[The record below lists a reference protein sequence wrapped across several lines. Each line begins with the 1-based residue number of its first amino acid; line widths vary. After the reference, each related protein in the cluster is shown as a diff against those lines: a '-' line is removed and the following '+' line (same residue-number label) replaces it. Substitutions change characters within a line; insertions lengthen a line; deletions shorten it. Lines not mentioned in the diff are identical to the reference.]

1 MEMKLGHIR
10 AAFYPLYVCKC
21 WNTQEIL
28 LPKTHADIIKLRMM
42 EEKTP
47 NLNIFPDL
55 ILHKIQRIS
64 PSLIIWHALVAV
76 PSLFNRRPP
85 SMGTCKPLLWSFW
98 PLGVPLVKLMPHRP
112 GFLFL
117 DLVGRVQ
124 RCHKYNL
131 HRQKAHKT
139 IIPQVGIYIL
149 CFIVSNT
156 YVIKI
161 LPFGWQALDICSCS
175 RPLELPR
182 RD

>member
-1 MEMKLGHIR
+1 MLKYPGNL
-10 AAFYPLYVCKC
+10 AA
-21 WNTQEIL
+21 EI
-28 LPKTHADIIKLRMM
+28 PCRYKKAQNDGR
-42 EEKTP
+42 ETP

-85 SMGTCKPLLWSFW
+85 SMGPCKPLLWSFW
-98 PLGVPLVKLMPHRP
+98 PLSVPLVKLMPHRP

-117 DLVGRVQ
+117 DLVGRVH

-149 CFIVSNT
+149 YFIVSNT

-161 LPFGWQALDICSCS
+161 CLLGGWHLTSAVVAGLWNFPEGTRFAFHTSFIKRVSPINS
-175 RPLELPR
+175 
-182 RD
+182 